1 MLSKRSSDP
10 IESALRYSF
19 DGFGHLKGIGSK
31 NGLFY
36 TNIVIQ
42 PFFLYSGYMHI
53 CVPLKERNISTLL
66 SALKKANKIADI
78 IEIWFDELENLD
90 QENIRLILKTAKKP
104 LIYKVSKV
112 NEKTLNS
119 ILSTGKITYLDLD
132 LSTKQSIIG
141 KIKKNHPKMKLII
154 SYHDF
159 KKTPE
164 LKELQRLA
172 AKILKKGAD
181 IIKIATKATMP
192 EDSLT
197 MLSLLGQLSAREK
210 TAICICMGVHGQ
222 LTRLTGH
229 LFGNYLMYAPMRTSH
244 KTAAGQI
251 TAINLKRALK

>member
-1 MLSKRSSDP
+1 
-10 IESALRYSF
+10 
-19 DGFGHLKGIGSK
+19 
-31 NGLFY
+31 
-36 TNIVIQ
+36 
-42 PFFLYSGYMHI
+42 MHI

-66 SALKKANKIADI
+66 LKLRKANKIADI
-78 IEIWFDELENLD
+78 IEIWFDELVD
-90 QENIRLILKTAKKP
+90 SDRENIRLILETAEKP
-104 LIYKVSKV
+104 LIYKVSKL

-119 ILSTGKITYLDLD
+119 ILSTGKIAFLDLD

-164 LKELQRLA
+164 LKELQRIA
-172 AKILKKGAD
+172 TKILKKEAD
-181 IIKIATKATMP
+181 IIKIATKATRP

-197 MLSLLGQLSAREK
+197 MLSLLGHLSARK
-210 TAICICMGVHGQ
+210 KAAICLCMGFHGK

-229 LFGNYLMYAPMRTSH
+229 LFGNYLMYAPMRTAH

-251 TAINLKRALK
+251 TAVNLKRALK